1 MRSQTIAGRND
12 MGWYPV
18 NSMTLVRDSNTR
30 EIIVTWHDDVIG
42 KQEQRFTWEQ
52 KDEALE
58 FARKQFNSLAM

>member
-1 MRSQTIAGRND
+1 